1 MIDSESSGIKAEI
14 IGNDGENGE
23 IRGEVNANDD
33 VNQMKSESTESE
45 SVS

>member
-1 MIDSESSGIKAEI
+1 MIDSESGKIRADI
-14 IGNDGENGE
+14 IGNDCENGD
-23 IRGEVNANDD
+23 IKSEVNANDD

>member
-1 MIDSESSGIKAEI
+1 MIDSESGEIRVEI

-23 IRGEVNANDD
+23 IKSEVNANDD
-33 VNQMKSESTESE
+33 VNQMKSESIESE